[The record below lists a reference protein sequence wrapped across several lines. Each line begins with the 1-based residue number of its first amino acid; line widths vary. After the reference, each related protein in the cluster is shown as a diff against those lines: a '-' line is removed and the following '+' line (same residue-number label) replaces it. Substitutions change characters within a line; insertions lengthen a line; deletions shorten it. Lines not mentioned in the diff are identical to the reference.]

1 MDECT
6 FDRERVSQP
15 KSEVLSP
22 QFEAGMLLGLQRTS
36 GCGIQKREDGGHIY
50 STTGGVSTPPIL
62 GETARAFTQI
72 SRCPFYA
79 QPGLTIATG
88 ATDSYGQ
95 AEINAKQTPV
105 LQKTQSCSS

>member
-36 GCGIQKREDGGHIY
+36 GCGI
-50 STTGGVSTPPIL
+50 
-62 GETARAFTQI
+62 
-72 SRCPFYA
+72 
-79 QPGLTIATG
+79 
-88 ATDSYGQ
+88 
-95 AEINAKQTPV
+95 
-105 LQKTQSCSS
+105 